1 MILHY
6 LTHPQVAIDPAVPVP
21 RWGLSDVGRARARRA
36 AGLAWLDGVRRIV
49 ASQETKAI
57 ETAEILAEARGLT
70 VEIRPGLHEN
80 DRSATGW
87 LPPPEFEATADRFF
101 AEPETSVRGW
111 ERAVDVA
118 ARVTAAVEA
127 ALAEASGPGDVLFV
141 GHGAAGTLL
150 WCRLVGL
157 PIDRRHDQPAGGG
170 HRFAFDLALRR
181 PLHPWRPFD
190 LRTPG
195 AGIDRDFC

>member
-6 LTHPQVAIDPAVPVP
+6 VTHPQVAIDPTVPVP
-21 RWGLSDVGRARARRA
+21 RWGLSERGRERARAA
-36 AGLAWLDGVRRIV
+36 ARCRWMDEVGRIV
-49 ASQETKAI
+49 SSDETKAI
-57 ETAEILAEARGLT
+57 ETAEILVEARGMALA
-70 VEIRPGLHEN
+70 VRPGLHEN
-80 DRSATGW
+80 DRSATGF

-118 ARVTAAVEA
+118 DRVERALAAT
-127 ALAEASGPGDVLFV
+127 LAEAGGAGDLLLV

-157 PIDRRHDQPAGGG
+157 PIDRAQDQPAGGG
-170 HRFAFDLALRR
+170 HRWTFDLAQRR
-181 PLHPWRPFD
+181 AVAAWRPFE
-190 LRTPG
+190 
-195 AGIDRDFC
+195 IDDAA